1 MKTMSE
7 QQQLNERIA
16 ELEAC
21 ANGTPYFLVLQ
32 RGDNVSSRLMPGF
45 DVGLIFQALT
55 RIMEQMP
62 QYKSEYADNII
73 ELTKVLKS

>member
-1 MKTMSE
+1 MSE

-21 ANGTPYFLVLQ
+21 ANGTPYFLILQ
-32 RGDNVSSRLMPGF
+32 KGDNVSSRLMPGF

-62 QYKSEYADNII
+62 QYKNEYADNII